1 VICWGRQPRLKAM
14 RDRSIGRIKK
24 LALDALKEVD
34 SETIRERLRPI
45 RPVSKNAAD
54 YFAALA
60 KRLCVDDSSLER
72 FSRMISAFLLG
83 PDPEGSLL
91 NLIRYLDAT
100 TSTVA
105 FLNMIAD
112 SGPMLEML
120 AVTFGSSRYM
130 ADIIIRN
137 PGLLYWLIAK
147 STWEKEDTVDD
158 LVRDINDEIAKF
170 NTRQGKLDALK
181 RFHRKMI
188 LKIGVQ
194 DLLGERSMEKTTA
207 GLSDLAEAVVRVVL
221 DVASEESLLRSPD
234 DEASRGGGPR
244 FCVIAMCKLGGREL
258 NYSSDIDLVYIC
270 DNLPEKEH
278 EAYHHLAER
287 LTADLSEAT
296 DEGYL
301 YRVDLRLRP
310 DGTAGPIVN
319 TLASMRI
326 YYEQRGRPW
335 EFQAYLKARPVAG
348 DLELGRKF
356 LRFISGLIYN
366 PSSPY
371 SPVAD
376 ISLLRERIQESI
388 TFRDKAFNVK
398 LMEGGIRDIEFIV
411 QTLQLLHGS
420 TVKAIRVTN
429 TTEAVGRLLANK
441 LIKKWEADILLQA
454 YRFLR
459 LVEHRLQMMHQL
471 KTHTIPRSEN
481 DMRLLAERVSRGP
494 LGRFTMEQFLE
505 SLTSHLN
512 KIRIMSDSFFAGK
525 EPRDTSLLLVLPAGD
540 RRVKRILARYGIEDA
555 RRALDVIHN
564 LAFGSFPDLLDRRAR
579 IALEDLLPRLLEE
592 TSLTGEPTRTLA
604 GLAKISRASGNERS
618 FYRFMHDEDAMR
630 RLLVAM
636 AGTSSLMAARLSLHP
651 EVIDSLMEDPEEHL
665 KLRLD
670 ELPAMNLSPPES
682 AGKKE
687 LAAFAD
693 RLKSEKHRIELAAFA
708 VDLKRGS
715 LPDALSH
722 AMAVFATR
730 VAGGLFQSLGCAEK
744 AALFALGSYGVGEP
758 RPASDMDLIVVAR
771 PKSGAE
777 QIEHIA
783 RKVRLMNEILTG
795 HQVLKLDFRLR
806 GEGANAPLLQDL
818 DYYTDYFARRMSPWE
833 RIALAK
839 CSFVCGSKP
848 TADAFLGK
856 LASIATRRFSPDE
869 VTEILEMRA
878 ALEAKVKPS
887 AATWETKRSRGG
899 RYDIEYMC
907 GVGLAASGFR
917 YEDLGMNTKERI
929 DAMSDM
935 GLIDREERDS
945 CRDAVDLFTLVEFLM
960 ELQEFPPPR
969 TKEQRNRLNVYMKR
983 TLALLGKSP
992 AGSPAEELILAKTKV
1007 REAFENAFRRL
1018 G

>member
-1 VICWGRQPRLKAM
+1 M

-34 SETIRERLRPI
+34 SETIRERLRPV
-45 RPVSKNAAD
+45 RPVSESTAE

-72 FSRMISAFLLG
+72 FSRTMTAFLLG

-100 TSTVA
+100 ASTGA

-112 SGPMLEML
+112 SGPMLEVL
-120 AVTFGSSRYM
+120 SVTFGSSRYM

-147 STWEKEDTVDD
+147 STWEREETVDD
-158 LVRDINDEIAKF
+158 MVRDIESETANF
-170 NTRQGKLDALK
+170 TTRQGKLDAIK
-181 RFHRKMI
+181 RFHRKML

-221 DVASEESLLRSPD
+221 DIAREECLPHRPGA
-234 DEASRGGGPR
+234 EASGGDAPA
-244 FCVIAMCKLGGREL
+244 FCVIAMGKLGGREL

-270 DNLPEKEH
+270 DNLPEKDL
-278 EAYHHLAER
+278 EAYHRLAER
-287 LTADLSEAT
+287 LTAYLSEAT
-296 DEGYL
+296 NEGYL

-310 DGTAGPIVN
+310 DGAAGPIVN

-335 EFQAYLKARPVAG
+335 EFQAYLKARTIAG
-348 DLELGRKF
+348 DLELGGKF

-376 ISLLRERIQESI
+376 ISLTRERIQESI
-388 TFRDKAFNVK
+388 TVRDKAFNVK

-420 TVKAIRVTN
+420 TVKTIRVTN
-429 TTEAVGRLLANK
+429 TTEAVRRLLAAK
-441 LIKKWEADILLQA
+441 FIEKWEADVLLSA

-471 KTHTIPRSEN
+471 KTHTLPRSES
-481 DMRLLAERVSRGP
+481 DLQLLAERVSRGP
-494 LGRFTMEQFLE
+494 LGKFTMERFLDE
-505 SLTSHLN
+505 LTSHLN
-512 KIRIMSDSFFAGK
+512 RIRIMSDSFFAGK

-540 RRVKRILARYGIEDA
+540 RRVKRTLARYGIEDA
-555 RRALDVIHN
+555 PRALDVIHS

-579 IALEDLLPRLLEE
+579 TALEDLLPRLLEE
-592 TSLTGEPTRTLA
+592 ASLTGDPVRTLA
-604 GLAKISRASGNERS
+604 NLAKISRASGNERS

-636 AGTSSLMAARLSLHP
+636 AGTSSLMASRLSLHP

-665 KLRLD
+665 KLRMD
-670 ELPAMNLSPPES
+670 ALPDMNLSPPDD
-682 AGKKE
+682 AGKND

-693 RLKSEKHRIELAAFA
+693 RLKTEKHRLELAAFA

-715 LPDALSH
+715 LPDTLAH
-722 AMAVFATR
+722 AMAAFATR
-730 VAGGLFQSLGCAEK
+730 AAGGLFKALGCAES

-758 RPASDMDLIVVAR
+758 RPGSDMDLIVVAR
-771 PKSGAE
+771 PKSDAE
-777 QIEHIA
+777 EIERIA

-818 DYYTDYFARRMSPWE
+818 DYYTDYFASRISPWE

-839 CSFVCGSKP
+839 CSFICGSKP
-848 TADAFLGK
+848 TADAFLREI
-856 LASIATRRFSPDE
+856 ASIASRRFSPDE
-869 VTEILEMRA
+869 AAEILEMRT

-887 AATWETKRSRGG
+887 AQTWETKRSRGG

-907 GVGLAASGFR
+907 AVGLAASGFR
-917 YEDLGMNTKERI
+917 YEDPGMGTKDRI
-929 DAMSDM
+929 DALSDM
-935 GLIDREERDS
+935 GLASREERDA
-945 CRDAVDLFTLVEFLM
+945 CRAAVDLFTLVEHLM
-960 ELQEFPPPR
+960 ELQEFQPPR
-969 TKEQRNRLNVYMKR
+969 TKEQRNRLNDYMRR
-983 TLALLGKSP
+983 TFELMGRP
-992 AGSPAEELILAKTKV
+992 PGGSPAEELVKAKTEV
-1007 REAFENAFRRL
+1007 RRAFENVFRRL